1 MSNVSKHLLAVASQE
16 EHEENAAAGGP
27 VVDAPQETWVDLPET
42 DMNGVQEGLDTQ
54 EALNQLADR
63 VEASGDDQASLES
76 FNWTYK
82 TLTRLTGL
90 APKVYP
96 SLEDFNGDAPLQRS
110 VLAKSI
116 RKHSD
121 RLGRAIT
128 LSIEDYTDTFGT
140 TLQKLLESMQS
151 SAKDLDRALDRIN
164 NVPGKKARVDH
175 SRIWAMLHVDGRF
188 MKDLDTGLVAE
199 ERSLKDLI
207 ALAAK
212 AAKHVASEGGADEVI
227 STINGGSKQ
236 KLMFNTTVTFSG
248 GKADFNKVSPPSPK
262 TEKIGADYLRGAAWG
277 AVIGFFIFGMVIP
290 GAIIGTFG
298 SSATGNTAT
307 SKRDLEKTKHTLRAI
322 GAFAD
327 LSRSIEEVAN
337 ELDEAVKG
345 AEDADRA
352 NVKRAA
358 APVMEL
364 LGAVTRHVAELA
376 YGGMTMASAL
386 ASAE

>member
-16 EHEENAAAGGP
+16 EHEESEAAGEP
-27 VVDAPQETWVDLPET
+27 VVDAPQETWVDLPQTE
-42 DMNGVQEGLDTQ
+42 MNGVHDGLETQ
-54 EALNQLADR
+54 AALDQLADR
-63 VEASGDDQASLES
+63 VEASGDDKVALES
-76 FNWTYK
+76 FNWSYQ

-90 APKVYP
+90 APRVYP
-96 SLEDFNGDAPLQRS
+96 SLEDFAGDAPLQRS

-140 TLQKLLESMQS
+140 TLEKLIESMQT

-164 NVPGKKARVDH
+164 HPPGKKARVDH

-207 ALAAK
+207 ALASK
-212 AAKHVASEGGADEVI
+212 AAKHVGTEGGADEVI
-227 STINGGSKQ
+227 STLNGGGKH

-248 GKADFNKVSPPSPK
+248 GKVDFNKVSPPSPK

-277 AVIGFFIFGMVIP
+277 ALIGFFIFGMVIP
-290 GAIIGTFG
+290 GAVIGTFG
-298 SSATGNTAT
+298 ASATGNTAT
-307 SKRDLEKTKHTLRAI
+307 SQRYLEKTKHTLRAI

-327 LSRSIEEVAN
+327 LAREIEAVAN
-337 ELDEAVKG
+337 ELDTAVKG
-345 AEDADRA
+345 AEESERA
-352 NVKRAA
+352 NAKRAA
-358 APVMEL
+358 APIMEL

-376 YGGMTMASAL
+376 YGGSVMAAAL
-386 ASAE
+386 AAAE